1 MYLNTI
7 SLKFFF
13 IVYESKMYSLL
24 RLQIGEILTFLS
36 KDFLIRY
43 FTLDLDTYF
52 FLLLK
57 VISLIIY
64 NLMQKNKKKT
74 SKQHIYNF

>member
-52 FLLLK
+52 FFTFESY
-57 VISLIIY
+57 ITHYIQF
-64 NLMQKNKKKT
+64 NAKK
-74 SKQHIYNF
+74 